1 VTSPSPAHHHRN
13 TVVRLRRRHVRSG
26 AVALGEKTRLG
37 AVWGGEHDGVHGF
50 VGGATGGENPLTG
63 VSPLLLSLSDP
74 GTHPVRDCE
83 RARETEHGP
92 RTVEWAARSR

>member
-26 AVALGEKTRLG
+26 AVG
-37 AVWGGEHDGVHGF
+37 GGEHDGVHGF